1 MKFIDKIFF
10 YGSLKSDG
18 PFYNLYS
25 RNIITTH
32 NAYIYGKL
40 AMYKNIFPALVED
53 SKSKVYGEVVT
64 VFNVT
69 KVLTILDNIEKYLE
83 RAVKDV
89 FLLNEE
95 NNVTK
100 TVAAWVYIYKDN
112 RQYLEFINTN
122 NWLNKNLQI

>member
-1 MKFIDKIFF
+1 
-10 YGSLKSDG
+10 
-18 PFYNLYS
+18 
-25 RNIITTH
+25 
-32 NAYIYGKL
+32 
-40 AMYKNIFPALVED
+40 MYKNIFPALVED

-112 RQYLEFINTN
+112 QQYLEFINTN